1 MCKHPLLSQAPV
13 FQHFLTAPA
22 DDAAWKTG
30 KRTAEK
36 DAVTGDLFALQLQTP
51 EDNKIDATKHQV
63 WLQERT
69 RHNKQVI
76 FVKITFSTK
85 IYEDNCRSFLK
96 VS

>member
-13 FQHFLTAPA
+13 FNHFLTASA
-22 DDAAWKTG
+22 DDNAWKVG

-36 DAVTGDLFALQLQTP
+36 DAVTGDLFALQLTTP

-69 RHNKQVI
+69 RHNKQV
-76 FVKITFSTK
+76 
-85 IYEDNCRSFLK
+85 LK
-96 VS
+96 WIKNIINNLN